1 MNALN
6 RSSRPDC
13 RFAASEGMHRATA
26 VYSSIRIGRGVGQQ
40 MTDLNSCVISTR
52 SELPKS

>member
-1 MNALN
+1 MNALH